1 MSIMIPKMSLS
12 KIVMT
17 SEKKLTSKKKRMLY
31 AWLLYSAAVS
41 VGRNYAPIPPPAPSP

>member
-17 SEKKLTSKKKRMLY
+17 REKKLTSKKKRMLY
-31 AWLLYSAAVS
+31 AWLLYSAAAS
-41 VGRNYAPIPPPAPSP
+41 AGKNSPIPPPAPSQ